1 MPFKLPTFLLNR
13 TPEEIVEW
21 FEQKGN
27 TISWNWSD
35 VWQRQHAQTF
45 TVAKALKLDI
55 LQDIRN
61 EMQQAIDNGE
71 TFDQFQRNLAY
82 KLKRAGW
89 WGRVQAQDVPG
100 YDPASGVDPEELVQL
115 GSPWRL
121 QTIFNTNM
129 NTAYATGR
137 YRQQRR
143 AAHTHPYWQYLAIL
157 DDRTRDEHAA
167 LHKKV
172 FRYDDPFW
180 EHFYPPNGW
189 GCRCRVRALSQRQLD
204 RLELTVQQ
212 TGPNNFGIDTLL
224 DPDTGRPDKVAWFGV
239 DGQKVQPER
248 GWSYNPGAATWKP
261 DLSQYDKDL
270 VRQFRA
276 DQP

>member
-1 MPFKLPTFLLNR
+1 MPYNLPTFLLNR

-143 AAHTHPYWQYLAIL
+143 AANTHPYWQYLAS
-157 DDRTRDEHAA
+157 
-167 LHKKV
+167 
-172 FRYDDPFW
+172 
-180 EHFYPPNGW
+180 
-189 GCRCRVRALSQRQLD
+189 ALSQRQLD
-204 RLELTVQQ
+204 RLDLTVQQ

-248 GWSYNPGAATWKP
+248 GWSYNPGAANWKP

-276 DQP
+276 DKT